1 MEQLGF
7 DLIVLHSKRLQKIVR
22 RLSPKYLARHSP
34 PISRSLPHFLYKHKC
49 IKIVSNCIKQRKLYK
64 YIYFCSPL
72 SPLPDLARHSP
83 KSRSPPSP
91 FSLIQT
97 EAKCINCV
105 SVCIKREKI
114 VYTHASTYIF
124 VLYTYNYTIKILPCL
139 VSFAFLSFSF
149 YTIFKLYLISLFLVL
164 YNSIQLYIPCQV
176 SFVFLSFS
184 FYTNSNCI

>member
-1 MEQLGF
+1 MKQLGF

-34 PISRSLPHFLYKHKC
+34 PISRSLPHFLYKHTC
-49 IKIVSNCIKQRKLYK
+49 IKIVSKCIKQRKLYK

-72 SPLPDLARHSP
+72 SSIPDLARHFP
-83 KSRSPPSP
+83 KSRSPLLP

-124 VLYTYNYTIKILPCL
+124 VRYTYNYTIKILSAQFL
-139 VSFAFLSFSF
+139 LSFSLSRF
-149 YTIFKLYLISLFLVL
+149 
-164 YNSIQLYIPCQV
+164 IQ
-176 SFVFLSFS
+176 F
-184 FYTNSNCI
+184 SNCI

>member
-1 MEQLGF
+1 MCF
-7 DLIVLHSKRLQKIVR
+7 IANVCKK
-22 RLSPKYLARHSP
+22 LSDA
-34 PISRSLPHFLYKHKC
+34 SLPNISLATLLQFLVRFLTIIQIQVYK
-49 IKIVSNCIKQRKLYK
+49 NCIMQRKLYK
-64 YIYFCSPL
+64 YIYFC

-124 VLYTYNYTIKILPCL
+124 VLYTYNYTIKILPCPG
-139 VSFAFLSFSF
+139 SFAFLSFSF